1 MSFITIRSVDGNDS
15 LRIGR
20 SDSGHLVTASFQ
32 GETITNRQVSFAGT
46 RNFLHTLAE
55 VTRGGNGLAIL
66 DGTEDCRLVVEAD
79 RNLEH
84 LWLTFHVARYFHIV
98 NPRQERSR
106 LSFIKLSG
114 SFPMSRESG
123 SNLVRNFKELFEE
136 QETQAVQP
144 VKCG

>member
-1 MSFITIRSVDGNDS
+1 MCFITIQSVDLNDS

-20 SDSGHLVTASFQ
+20 SESGHLVMASFQ
-32 GETITNRQVSFAGT
+32 GETITNRHVGFAGT
-46 RNFLHTLAE
+46 RDFLRTLAE
-55 VTRGGNGLAIL
+55 VTRSRNGWAIL

-84 LWLTFHVARYFHIV
+84 LWLTFHVARNFQIA
-98 NPRQERSR
+98 NPKKERSR

-114 SFPMSRESG
+114 SFPIFSESG
-123 SNLVRNFKELFEE
+123 GNMLRSFTELFEE
-136 QETQAVQP
+136 QKTQAVQP